1 MTPPEEN
8 IFMFCMKHSKPR
20 LVWWRMVMKVKTLLA
35 YIRPLA
41 EGDPAPIIPWDEWAP
56 DNVRLLEAE
65 RPARRSLW

>member
-1 MTPPEEN
+1 
-8 IFMFCMKHSKPR
+8 
-20 LVWWRMVMKVKTLLA
+20 MVMKVKTLLA

-65 RPARRSLW
+65 HPARRSLW